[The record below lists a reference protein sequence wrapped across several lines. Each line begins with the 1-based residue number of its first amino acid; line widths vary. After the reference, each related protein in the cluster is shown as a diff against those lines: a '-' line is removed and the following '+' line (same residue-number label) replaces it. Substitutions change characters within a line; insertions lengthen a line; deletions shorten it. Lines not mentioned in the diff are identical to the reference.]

1 MTAAFE
7 PGNRVIAALDVGS
20 RAEADGLVQRLG
32 GAASWVKVGLELFC
46 SAGPEV
52 VRDYADKHK
61 LQVMLDLKLHDIPE
75 TVRRTTR
82 EVAKL
87 GAGLLTIHAGGGK
100 AMMEAAVK
108 AAHEAA
114 AADGR
119 PRMRVLA
126 VTVLTSMDDADL
138 TETGQ
143 QGPTAT
149 LVLKRAK
156 LAAQCG
162 CDGVV
167 ASAIEAAL
175 IRTMLP
181 PPFLVV
187 TPGIRTMG
195 TSSMS
200 QTLSGDQKR
209 IASPVQARRAGADLI
224 VVGRP
229 IRDSEDPAAA
239 ARAIVQQLRAA
250 ETQDSFAPM
259 DDD

>member
-1 MTAAFE
+1 MSNEFE
-7 PGNRVIAALDVGS
+7 PGNRVIAALDVAS
-20 RAEADGLVQRLG
+20 RMEADALVQRLG

-46 SAGPEV
+46 AAGPDV
-52 VRDYADKHK
+52 VRDYAERHA

-82 EVAKL
+82 QVGTL
-87 GAGLLTIHAGGGK
+87 GAGLLTVHAGGGK
-100 AMMEAAVK
+100 PMLEAAVK
-108 AAHEAA
+108 GSQEA

-119 PRMRVLA
+119 PRMRILA
-126 VTVLTSMDDADL
+126 VTVLTSMDDGDLAD
-138 TETGQ
+138 TGQ
-143 QGPTAT
+143 QGPTAA

-239 ARAIVQQLRAA
+239 ARAIAQQLRAA
-250 ETQDSFAPM
+250 SGTDSFTPL